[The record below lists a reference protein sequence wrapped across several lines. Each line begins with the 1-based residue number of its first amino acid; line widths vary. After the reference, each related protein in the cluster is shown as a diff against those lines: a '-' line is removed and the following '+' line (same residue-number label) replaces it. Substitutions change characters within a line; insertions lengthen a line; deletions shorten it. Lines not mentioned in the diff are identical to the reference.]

1 MERLR
6 LALMGTPDFA
16 VPSLDALLAAG
27 HDVVAVYTQ
36 PPRPAGRGKHPR
48 PSPVQ
53 TAAENRGILV
63 RVPESL
69 KDAATQADFRDLNA
83 DVAIVA
89 AYGLILPRAILAA
102 TRLGCIN
109 VHASLLPRWRG
120 SAPIQRAILAGDD
133 ETGVTIMMLEAG
145 LDTGP
150 ILLQAKVPIT
160 PKTTA
165 SALHDELASLGAG
178 LLQPALR
185 GLAAGT
191 LRPAAQPTAGVTY
204 AAKIGPEEGRI
215 DWRRSAAEI
224 ERQVRALNASPGV
237 WFDLTGERI
246 RVLGG
251 LVVGGEGPPGTV
263 LDDRLKIACG
273 DAAIRIEMLQRA
285 GKTAMSAADFL
296 RGNRLPVGTILA

>member
-6 LALMGTPDFA
+6 LVFMGTPDFA
-16 VPSLDALLAAG
+16 VPSLDAVLAAG
-27 HDVVAVYTQ
+27 HAVVAVYTQ

-48 PSPVQ
+48 PSAVQ
-53 TAAENRGILV
+53 TAAENRGLLV
-63 RVPESL
+63 RVPENL

-83 DVAIVA
+83 DAAVVV

-102 TRLGCIN
+102 PRLGCIN

-120 SAPIQRAILAGDD
+120 AAPVQRAILAGDD
-133 ETGVTIMMLEAG
+133 ETGVTIMMMEAG

-165 SALHDELASLGAG
+165 SALHDDLASLGAG
-178 LLQPALR
+178 LVQPALR

-191 LRPAAQPTAGVTY
+191 LRPAVQPTTGVTY
-204 AAKIGPEEGRI
+204 AAKIGPHEGRI

-224 ERQVRALNASPGV
+224 ERQIRALNPSPGV
-237 WFDLTGERI
+237 WFDLNGERI
-246 RVLGG
+246 RVLAARMA
-251 LVVGGEGPPGTV
+251 GGEGHPGTV
-263 LDDRLKIACG
+263 LDDRLGIACG
-273 DAAIRIEMLQRA
+273 AGALSIERLQRA